1 MKDATSRKTFQCAGA
16 IAAFALLTPLAALAA
31 EPSEYLWDGAL
42 AHGATV
48 EIVNPTGDVFVQRSD
63 SGRVELRAL
72 RTSSGG
78 DPSSIEIR
86 TVRTDAGLAFCSE
99 APSATFACAAGAK
112 PPAATSNYR
121 VDELVQVPAG
131 TTVVVRARNGK
142 IVIENG
148 QPAGAASGEIR
159 AMVVAAATS
168 NALVFQ
174 ARDGAITPA

>member
-1 MKDATSRKTFQCAGA
+1 MKDVTSRKTFQCATA
-16 IAAFALLTPLAALAA
+16 IAAFALLTPLAALAV

-48 EIVNPTGDVFVQRSD
+48 EIVNPAGDVFVQRSN

-72 RTSSGG
+72 RTSNGG
-78 DPSSIEIR
+78 DSSSIEIR
-86 TVRTDAGLAFCSE
+86 TVRTDAGLAICSE
-99 APSATFACAAGAK
+99 APSVTFECAAGAK
-112 PPAATSNYR
+112 PPVAASNYR

-131 TTVVVRARNGK
+131 TTVVIRARNGK

-159 AMVVAAATS
+159 ATVVAAATS

-174 ARDGAITPA
+174 ARAGAISPA

>member
-1 MKDATSRKTFQCAGA
+1 MKDATSRKTFQCATA

-78 DPSSIEIR
+78 DPSSVEVR
-86 TVRTDAGLAFCSE
+86 TVRTDAGLAICSE
-99 APSATFACAAGAK
+99 APSATFACAAHRK
-112 PPAATSNYR
+112 PPATPSSYR
-121 VDELVQVPAG
+121 VDKLVQVPAG
-131 TTVVVRARNGK
+131 TTVVIRARNGK

-148 QPAGAASGEIR
+148 QPHPAASGLAR
-159 AMVVAAATS
+159 ATVV
-168 NALVFQ
+168 
-174 ARDGAITPA
+174 GC

>member
-1 MKDATSRKTFQCAGA
+1 MKDATSRKTFQCATA

-86 TVRTDAGLAFCSE
+86 SVRTDAGLAICSE

-112 PPAATSNYR
+112 PPAATSSYR

-131 TTVVVRARNGK
+131 TTVVVRGRNGK
-142 IVIENG
+142 IVIEGGENG
-148 QPAGAASGEIR
+148 TSASGEVR
-159 AMVVAAATS
+159 ASITGSAGKT
-168 NALVFQ
+168 LVYTT
-174 ARDGAITPA
+174 RDGAITPA